1 MPRINDERPAYRLAP
16 ASFENYQPNELYKTP
31 AWRKLRVIHLRANPL
46 CAACEARGILTDC
59 TKYRKGAIDH
69 VISIRLGG
77 ALLHPLNLMTLCAS
91 CHARKSKL
99 ERDGLA
105 LPFYGEEGERMP
117 GMDGKQKAI
126 EAINKTTTV

>member
-1 MPRINDERPAYRLAP
+1 MPKINEVRPAYKPQPLSHQGHEPNA
-16 ASFENYQPNELYKTP
+16 FYQSP
-31 AWRKLRVIHLRANPL
+31 AWRKLRLIHLKRNPI

-69 VISIRLGG
+69 IIGIRLGG

-99 ERDGLA
+99 EGNGLL
-105 LPFYGEEGERMP
+105 LPCYGEDGEKLPTKEAR
-117 GMDGKQKAI
+117 QKAI
-126 EAINKTTTV
+126 ESINTNSI

>member
-1 MPRINDERPAYRLAP
+1 MPRINEERPGYRLAP
-16 ASFENYQPNELYKTP
+16 ASFENYQPNEFYKTP

-69 VISIRLGG
+69 IISIRNGG

-91 CHARKSKL
+91 CHALKSKL
-99 ERDGLA
+99 ERDGLLLA
-105 LPFYGEEGERMP
+105 SYGEDGEKLPTLQGR
-117 GMDGKQKAI
+117 QKAI
-126 EAINKTTTV
+126 ESINTNSI

>member
-1 MPRINDERPAYRLAP
+1 MPRINEERPKYLLPP
-16 ASFENYQPNELYKTP
+16 ATHENHQPNDFYKSP

-46 CAACEARGILTDC
+46 CAACEAIGILTDC

-69 VISIRLGG
+69 IIGIRFGG

-99 ERDGLA
+99 ERDGLI
-105 LPFYGEEGERMP
+105 LPSYGEDGERLP
-117 GMDGKQKAI
+117 GANARQRAI
-126 EAINKTTTV
+126 QAINKTTTV